1 MSRRAPIA
9 PLLALIVLVPGC
21 LVATA
26 DTSGET
32 GEAHRYKA
40 LIQRTSFGIPHIT
53 ADDFGSAGFGQGYA
67 FAEDHLCVLADQIL
81 KVRSERA
88 MFLGPGNGDAH
99 IHSDIANKALDM
111 MGLATQAREQMPEDV
126 LAMIQGYAA
135 GYNHYLETTGVDN
148 LPGWCRGDAWVKPID
163 EVDLIAYYLSLGQV
177 ASSTQL
183 LDFIATAVPPGSPDL
198 GPGPAFST
206 LNMRNNGIG
215 SNGWAIGKARS
226 ATGRGMVLA
235 NPHFPWVG
243 ELRLWESHVTIPDQ
257 VDLYGV
263 ALMGVPGV
271 NIGFNEHVAWTH
283 TFSQSQRFSIYT
295 LDLDPLDPTSYLYDG
310 ASRKMTSKAFTID
323 VKQPDGSTQPYTQT
337 IWYSHY
343 GPIINALGFG
353 WSNNLAVTY
362 RDANLTNFQLI
373 EQFVGMGTANSL
385 QEFQNVFTEVK
396 GMPWAHTMAADSE
409 GNAWYI
415 DAAATPNLTQQ
426 ALDDWIASLDDAGL
440 PKLIYDEAGIMV
452 LNGSDSKNEW
462 VEEAGAREPGIV
474 PASGAPQL
482 LRDDYVFNANDSH
495 WLANPAAPLVGFSPA
510 QGRERVPQSIR
521 TRSNI
526 EILSRT
532 GPGSAAGDDGVFT
545 IKELQD
551 ALFGN
556 YGMATELA
564 FDAVLARCQETPPFM
579 HKGVLVDL
587 SDACAIL
594 ADWDRRY
601 DLYSVGA
608 TIWREFLG
616 SFPARDLKDRGDLF
630 DTAFDPD
637 DPVNTPNTVP
647 AAADT
652 PEADPIARNLANA
665 VLNLQAAGVPLD
677 APLGQVQYTKR
688 GDALIPIHG
697 GGSAD
702 GLPNQ
707 VFYSILQTS
716 LEPNPSR
723 GEVINAATDLT
734 TAGYVI
740 NYGASFVMTMNFT
753 DDGPVAEAL
762 LTYGESDDPNSPHF
776 LDQFFRF
783 ANEQWRPIL
792 YRQEDI
798 LADPNLREI
807 TVEGD

>member
-1 MSRRAPIA
+1 MLRRASIL
-9 PLLALIVLVPGC
+9 PLLGLITLTAGC
-21 LVATA
+21 LVATS

-32 GEAHRYKA
+32 GEHRYRA
-40 LIQRTSFGIPHIT
+40 TIQRTSFGIAHIT
-53 ADDFGSAGFGQGYA
+53 ADDMGSAGFGQGYA

-88 MFLGPGNGDAH
+88 EYLGPGNDDAH

-111 MGLATQAREQMPEDV
+111 MGLAEQARDRASADV

-148 LPGWCRGDAWVKPID
+148 LPGPCRGQAWVKPID
-163 EVDLIAYYLSLGQV
+163 ELDLIAYYMSLGQV

-183 LDFIATAVPPGSPDL
+183 LDFIATAVPPGSPDAV
-198 GPGPAFST
+198 PGPAFST
-206 LNMRNNGIG
+206 LDLRKNGVG
-215 SNGWAIGKARS
+215 SNGWAIGKTKS

-243 ELRLWESHVTIPDQ
+243 ELRLWESHVTIPDKAN
-257 VDLYGV
+257 LYGV
-263 ALMGVPGV
+263 SLMGVPGV

-283 TFSQSQRFSIYT
+283 TFSIAQRFAIYT
-295 LDLDPLDPTSYLYDG
+295 LDLVPGDPTSYFYDG
-310 ASRKMTSKAFTID
+310 EPRKMTSQAFTID
-323 VKQPDGSTQPYTQT
+323 VKQPDGSTAPYTQT

-362 RDANLTNFQLI
+362 RDANLTNFDLI
-373 EQFVGMGTANSL
+373 EQFVGMGMASSL
-385 QEFQNVFTEVK
+385 QEFQNVFSEVK
-396 GMPWAHTMAADSE
+396 GMPWAHTMAADAE

-415 DAAATPNLTQQ
+415 DAAATPNLTKEAQ
-426 ALDDWIASLDDAGL
+426 DGWIASLDDAGL
-440 PKLIYDEAGIMV
+440 PRLIWDEAGIMV

-462 VEEAGAREPGIV
+462 VNAEGAREPGLI
-474 PASGAPQL
+474 PPSGAPQL

-495 WLANPAAPLVGFSPA
+495 WLANPAAPLEGFSPA
-510 QGRERVPQSIR
+510 QGMERVPQSMR

-526 EILSRT
+526 AILAGT

-556 YGMATELA
+556 YGLATDLA
-564 FDAVLARCQETPPFM
+564 FDQVLARCQATPPFM
-579 HKGVLVDL
+579 HQGVLVDL

-594 ADWDRRY
+594 ETWDRQY
-601 DLYSVGA
+601 NVDSVGA

-616 SFPARDLKDRGDLF
+616 SFPANDLTDRGDLF
-630 DTAFDPD
+630 VTAFDPD
-637 DPVNTPNTVP
+637 DPFGTPHTVQP
-647 AAADT
+647 AADT
-652 PEADPIARNLANA
+652 PEADPIARNLASA
-665 VLNLQAAGVPLD
+665 VLNLRAAGVPLD

-697 GGSAD
+697 GGSSD

-716 LEPNPSR
+716 LDPNPSR
-723 GEVINAATDLT
+723 GEVINPTTDLT
-734 TAGYVI
+734 TSGYVI
-740 NYGASFVMTMNFT
+740 NYGASFVMTMAYT
-753 DDGPVAEAL
+753 DDGPEAEAL
-762 LTYGESDDPNSPHF
+762 LTYGQSDDPNSPHF
-776 LDQFFRF
+776 LDQFFAF

-792 YRQEDI
+792 FDPEDI
-798 LADPNLREI
+798 AADPNLVE
-807 TVEGD
+807 TVVEGG